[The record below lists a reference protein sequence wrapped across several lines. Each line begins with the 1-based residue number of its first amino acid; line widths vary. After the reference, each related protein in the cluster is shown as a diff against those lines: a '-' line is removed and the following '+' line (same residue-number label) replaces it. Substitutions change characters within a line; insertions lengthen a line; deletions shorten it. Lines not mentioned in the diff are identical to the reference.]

1 MDKMTTATDPEDLAQ
16 LYPRLDAEGVG
27 WLKAIAAA
35 LDGRTPYM
43 WVPTSAGLQW
53 SVLLS
58 DDVPQCAIFITKAYA
73 LVAADDRPWCVR
85 MAIDDHDPRR
95 LRFGVFV
102 RRGHDAAPSSS
113 IPPLDGTET
122 LAPTTVGPVAGTPVV
137 TAQTV
142 DDIGRLYPW
151 LSAAD
156 LVKASALHDALAV
169 VPHAWATHVPDGPF
183 VNAEPFSNRGVDEM
197 AAVVRQRQCEWPPS
211 CRSQPV
217 ILALDI
223 SVGHICGRQQT
234 DLLFAPATEAPLDRC
249 VLGQG
254 DGIHLGRMYPFLGAD
269 DLKALEALDAAI
281 VGVPHRWV
289 VSTHPEPA
297 SGSRPIAIDTK
308 VAGEWLGIVCREAT
322 TDLGRPC
329 RVVLGVRDATGAVR
343 YWTEPIGD
351 RKTNYVDNIADD
363 KCKHVDGKADP
374 IDSESELTTTTDRC
388 SSNVNNIAMPAGFET
403 LARLPV
409 KGGGEVAWL
418 CALAHGLGS
427 VPIAWT
433 RTRSATD
440 IVLHMSTPAESAA
453 MVVGAT
459 YHRGRNANTESAR
472 AVLGIDSDAAGGPL
486 FFYRIETDTQTD

>member
-1 MDKMTTATDPEDLAQ
+1 MDKMTTATDPKDLAQ
-16 LYPRLDAEGVG
+16 LHPRRDAESVA

-35 LDGRTPYM
+35 LDGRTPYV

-53 SVLLS
+53 SLLLS

-95 LRFGVFV
+95 LRCGVFV
-102 RRGHDAAPSSS
+102 GRGHAAAPSSS

-122 LAPTTVGPVAGTPVV
+122 LAPTTASPVAGTPVV

-156 LVKASALHDALAV
+156 LVKASSLHDALAD

-183 VNAEPFSNRGVDEM
+183 VNAEPFSNRDVDEM
-197 AAVVRQRQCEWPPS
+197 VAVLRQRQREWLPS
-211 CRSQPV
+211 HRSQPV

-223 SVGHICGRQQT
+223 SVGRTCGRQQT
-234 DLLFAPATEAPLDRC
+234 SLLFGPAIEAPLDRC
-249 VLGQG
+249 VPGQS
-254 DGIHLGRMYPFLGAD
+254 DGIHLGRLYPFLGAD
-269 DLKALEALDAAI
+269 DLKTLETLDAAI
-281 VGVPHRWV
+281 LGVPHRWV
-289 VSTHPEPA
+289 ASTHPEPA
-297 SGSRPIAIDTK
+297 SGSRSIAIGAKGVDK
-308 VAGEWLGIVCREAT
+308 WLRVVRREASA
-322 TDLGRPC
+322 DLGRPC
-329 RVVLGVRDATGAVR
+329 RVMLRVRDATGVVR

-351 RKTNYVDNIADD
+351 RKTNYADNIADD

-388 SSNVNNIAMPAGFET
+388 SSNVNNIAMPAGFEA

-409 KGGGEVAWL
+409 KGGEVAWL

-433 RTRSATD
+433 RTRLATD
-440 IVLHMSTPAESAA
+440 VVLHMSTPAESAA
-453 MVVGAT
+453 MVVDAT
-459 YHRGRNANTESAR
+459 YHRGRSANTGPAR
-472 AVLGIDSDAAGGPL
+472 AVLGVDCDAVGGPL
-486 FFYRIETDTQTD
+486 FFYRIETNTQTD